1 MPYLEYLEAAMKD
14 AEFET
19 MEDGKINTFD
29 DEEVKEQAHDLTDE
43 AASVAIVEAVKAH
56 NLAKKAADKEAGKVF
71 LDVSGK
77 TLDLEA
83 ASIAYLD
90 AFNDAYVKEI
100 EKEMEGAR
108 RAQRPADPASNG
120 NRRGT
125 GRHTVRNRSK
135 TLPTAVGQ

>member
-1 MPYLEYLEAAMKD
+1 MVPYLEYLEAAMKD

-29 DEEVKEQAHDLTDE
+29 DEEVKEQAHDLT
-43 AASVAIVEAVKAH
+43 
-56 NLAKKAADKEAGKVF
+56 DKEAGKVF

-135 TLPTAVGQ
+135 